1 MVFTRNGGVWAFDQ
15 WKNDEHEMRKHAL
28 ELWDAPFALEI
39 KTPNGH
45 TIGLVHA
52 SVPENDWGR
61 MSIIDRSWGKH
72 YVKLDDVNDRCLWS
86 RNHIDKLLRTGT
98 TDEIKNIE
106 HVFFGHTPV
115 AVPITHKNCTW
126 IDTKAFKSGILTIL
140 DADEFLESVQ
150 V

>member
-1 MVFTRNGGVWAFDQ
+1 MWAYEK
-15 WKNDEHEMRKHAL
+15 WKDKDEMKTAAL

-45 TIGLVHA
+45 TIGIIHA
-52 SVPENDWGR
+52 SVPENDWAQ
-61 MSIIDRSWGKH
+61 MSIINRSWGKH
-72 YVKLDDVNDRCLWS
+72 YEYLDDVNDACLWS
-86 RNHIDKLLRTGT
+86 RRHIDKLLHTGT

-115 AVPITHKNCTW
+115 DFITTHKNCTW
-126 IDTKAFKSGILTIL
+126 IDTKAFKTGILTIL
-140 DADEFLESVQ
+140 DADQFLEFVR